1 MKTISPAAVPL
12 CDGGRP
18 VETILCPISLH
29 RVSSRRGKM
38 GRGKIEVKW
47 RTYTETVKE
56 NLPTETVS
64 FFFLIGSKILV
75 NVCGGEA
82 KNIKYFIWV
91 IFRLF
96 FKNK

>member
-18 VETILCPISLH
+18 VETILCPIPLH

-38 GRGKIEVKW
+38 GRGKIEVKC
-47 RTYTETVKE
+47 RIYKETVKE

-75 NVCGGEA
+75 NVCVG
-82 KNIKYFIWV
+82 V
-91 IFRLF
+91 RL
-96 FKNK
+96 KV

>member
-18 VETILCPISLH
+18 METILCPISLH

-56 NLPTETVS
+56 NLSTETVLI
-64 FFFLIGSKILV
+64 FFF
-75 NVCGGEA
+75 NRE
-82 KNIKYFIWV
+82 
-91 IFRLF
+91 
-96 FKNK
+96 